1 MNSSKNPTIRDLND
15 CGCCEGI
22 STQTPL
28 QVYNRPGLS
37 ALAYRV
43 GTHAQFKQTL
53 LARLSGANQPALQN
67 LTTRNDDDFAIAVL
81 DAWAM
86 VADVLTFYQE
96 RIANESYLRTATERL
111 SVLEL
116 AQLIDYEI
124 RPGVAASVDL
134 AFTIEDAPGAFGQ
147 ALSVSTTAQIV
158 PEPSPTIIIDIGT
171 KVQSIP
177 GPDEKAQIFETIE
190 KIETRAEWN
199 AIKPRMTQPQKL
211 TKNMGSVILQGTATQ
226 LKQGDALLIVDDSDH
241 REPRTILK
249 VTPDDKAKTT
259 RVDFEEDAKLS
270 PPNYVSPSLA
280 WGDIGEDFPTQG
292 PLDEGAV
299 KKIMS
304 KKWREE
310 DLSALVKM
318 QNWQPESLA
327 ANIEEQ
333 KSLQTDQGDTG
344 VFALRQRAFVFG
356 YNAVKEIS
364 FNGTVPKP
372 QSQWSEW
379 KIAQDEGGGK
389 IYLDT
394 VYEAIVPG
402 SWAVILKQNSVVCA
416 FNVLKTEI
424 RPRSAYGL
432 SSKTTLLTL
441 PSGKTWWSP
450 QIGSDEITDIR
461 ETTVLV
467 QSEQMRLG
475 DVPIEDLVEGNSDIT
490 LDRVY
495 LGLKIGQRVILTG
508 ERSDL
513 KGVYASETKTLKDV
527 AMEGGFTVLTL
538 DSSLDYSYVRKT
550 VTINANVASATHGE
564 TVQEV
569 LGSGDSSQPF
579 QRFTLRQTPLTYVS
593 SSTTTGSQTTL
604 EVRVND
610 ILWHEVST
618 FYDHGPDERI
628 YVTQTDDDDKTTV
641 VFGDGR
647 TGARLPTGQENVKAK
662 YRKGIG
668 LSGLVKTDKLTQLMT
683 RPLGLKGVTNPC
695 AASGAEDRENLSK
708 ARSNAPL
715 SVLTL
720 GRIVSLQDYEDF
732 ARAFAGIDKALAIW
746 AWNGEKRVVF
756 VTVAGPKGEKI
767 DDTLCG
773 KLLTGMRKAGDPQV
787 PLMVETYDPRLF
799 RLSAGVQV
807 KPDYMSEKVLPA
819 VEEQLRKNFS
829 FDARSLG
836 QPVWLSEIIAI
847 MQNVP
852 GVGAID
858 VNEFYRVDQ
867 GPNTSIIGPASNIR
881 EGTKKV
887 FNQTDKLI
895 QIQSKKTSR
904 KVGWVRLGP
913 GSSYRSDAVQILPD
927 KSPVRLEAA
936 APRLGGNTVFAAELL
951 TLDPRPI
958 GLERM
963 P

>member
-22 STQTPL
+22 SAQTPL

-53 LARLSGANQPALQN
+53 LARLSGANQAALQN
-67 LTTRNDDDFAIAVL
+67 LTTCNDDDFAIALL
-81 DAWAM
+81 DAWAV

-111 SVLEL
+111 SVLEM
-116 AQLIDYEI
+116 ARLIDYEI

-134 AFTIEDAPGAFGQ
+134 AFTIEDASGAFGQ
-147 ALSVSTTAQIV
+147 ALGVGTTAQIV
-158 PEPSPTIIIDIGT
+158 PEPSPPIIIDIGA

-190 KIETRAEWN
+190 KIEARAEWN
-199 AIKPRMTQPQKL
+199 AIKPRMIQLQKL
-211 TKNMGSVILQGTATQ
+211 KKDMGSVILKGTATN
-226 LKQGDALLIVDDSDH
+226 LKQGDTLLIVDDSGH
-241 REPRTILK
+241 REPRTILS
-249 VTPDDKAKTT
+249 VAPDDKAKTT

-270 PPNYVSPSLA
+270 PPNYVRPSLP
-280 WGDIGEDFPTQG
+280 WGDIGEDFPTQVS
-292 PLDEGAV
+292 LDENAV

-304 KKWREE
+304 KKWRGE

-318 QNWQPESLA
+318 QNWQLESLV

-402 SWAVILKQNSVVCA
+402 SWAVILRQNSVVCA
-416 FNVLKTEI
+416 FNVLRTEI
-424 RPRSAYGL
+424 RSRSAYGL
-432 SSKTTLLTL
+432 SSKTTVLTL

-450 QIGSDEITDIR
+450 QIGNEITEIR
-461 ETTVLV
+461 ATTVLA
-467 QSEQMRLG
+467 QSEQLTLG
-475 DVPIEDLVEGNSDIT
+475 DVPIEDLVEGNSGIT

-495 LGLKIGQRVILTG
+495 LGLKIGQRIILTG

-527 AMEGGFTVLTL
+527 VIEGGFTVLTL

-569 LGSGDSSQPF
+569 LGSGDASQPF

-593 SSTTTGSQTTL
+593 SSTATGSQTTL

-610 ILWHEVST
+610 IFWHEVAT
-618 FYDHGPDERI
+618 FYGHGPDERI
-628 YVTQTDDDDKTTV
+628 YVTKTDDDDKTTII
-641 VFGDGR
+641 FGDGK
-647 TGARLPTGQENVKAK
+647 TGVRLPTGQENVKAK

-746 AWNGEKRVVF
+746 AWNGEKRIVF
-756 VTVAGPKGEKI
+756 VTVAGPKGEKV

-773 KLLTGMRKAGDPQV
+773 KLLTGMRKAGDPYV

-799 RLSAGVQV
+799 RLSAAVQV
-807 KPDYMSEKVLPA
+807 KPDYMPEKVLLA

-852 GVGAID
+852 GAAAIN

-867 GPNTSIIGPASNIR
+867 SPTTSITGSTSNIR
-881 EGTKKV
+881 EGSKKM
-887 FNQTDKLI
+887 FDYRDELR
-895 QIQSKKTSR
+895 QIQLKEIPR
-904 KVGWVRLGP
+904 KVVRVKSDS
-913 GSSYRSDAVQILPD
+913 GSSNRSDAIGIFPD